1 MIATKADAKMHYEK
15 ACHLG
20 KKEGGSPAVLDTIL
34 EERHITAPT
43 EVSLGLVNIP
53 MERIVGTKSKGRS
66 SSFSKSFYPVLKE
79 NTEFASK
86 WIALCSA
93 GTGQGL

>member
-1 MIATKADAKMHYEK
+1 MQQKRTQKCIMKKPAISA
-15 ACHLG
+15 

-53 MERIVGTKSKGRS
+53 MERIVGTKSKGRA
-66 SSFSKSFYPVLKE
+66 VR
-79 NTEFASK
+79 
-86 WIALCSA
+86 SA
-93 GTGQGL
+93 RAFILS